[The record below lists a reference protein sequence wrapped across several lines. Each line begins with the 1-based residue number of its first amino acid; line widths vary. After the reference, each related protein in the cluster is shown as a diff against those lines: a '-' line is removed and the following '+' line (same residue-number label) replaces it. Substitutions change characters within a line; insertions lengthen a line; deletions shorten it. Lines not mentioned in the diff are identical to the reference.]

1 VERPY
6 VSARLRAAAIEH
18 VSARQHEL
26 PAGDF
31 SVYDQMLDMTAA
43 LDPCRRASLRC
54 G

>member
-1 VERPY
+1 
-6 VSARLRAAAIEH
+6 VSWHGRALSACSATTRKGDLAI
-18 VSARQHEL
+18 

-31 SVYDQMLDMTAA
+31 SLYDQMLDMAAA